1 MVDKVWSDW
10 VSHQSDSGEEE
21 EEDAEKEYEAKLEN
35 KVMEG
40 NVGRR

>member
-1 MVDKVWSDW
+1 MWSDQ
-10 VSHQSDSGEEE
+10 VSHQSDSGEED
-21 EEDAEKEYEAKLEN
+21 EDAEKEYEAKLEN